1 MYGHAHAHTT
11 VKVIK
16 NYNVKTK
23 IMTRLINIICL
34 GLGIIAGISCTLFFG
49 NNSIPKPVYTGTLQS
64 PADLKNT
71 SVLIEAHFQGKV
83 DSLTRN
89 NNVLAGKV
97 GNTKAEL
104 QKAKQDNKVLL
115 ELVDTLLAHSAN
127 TTDTATKLAQCDSL
141 SETVQDLIVSS
152 NTRDSLYEDLTTTLQ
167 AQVNNKDSVIG
178 TQQEQYNTLKLSFDK
193 SLAQQDVL
201 SIQNLSLEKQVKRHK
216 IKNKLLSAGVFILS
230 GIAAYQL
237 LQH

>member
-1 MYGHAHAHTT
+1 MQQ
-11 VKVIK
+11 KL
-16 NYNVKTK
+16 N
-23 IMTRLINIICL
+23 RIIFLVL
-34 GLGIIAGISCTLFFG
+34 GLVMGIGGTMFFG
-49 NNSIPKPVYTGTLQS
+49 NSNTPKPTYTATLQS

-71 SVLIEAHFQGKV
+71 SVLVEAHFQGRV

-104 QKAKQDNKVLL
+104 QKAKQDNRVLL

-127 TTDTATKLAQCDSL
+127 ATDTAIKLAQCDSL
-141 SETVQDLIVSS
+141 NETVQDLIVSS

-178 TQQEQYNTLKLSFDK
+178 TQQEQYGTLKLSFDK
-193 SLAQQDVL
+193 SLAQQDML
-201 SIQNLSLEKQVKRHK
+201 SIQNFSLEKQVKRHK

-237 LQH
+237 LHH

>member
-1 MYGHAHAHTT
+1 MQQ
-11 VKVIK
+11 KL
-16 NYNVKTK
+16 N
-23 IMTRLINIICL
+23 RIIFLVL
-34 GLGIIAGISCTLFFG
+34 GLVMGIGGTMFFG
-49 NNSIPKPVYTGTLQS
+49 NQSTPKPSYTATLQS

-71 SVLIEAHFQGKV
+71 SVLVEAHFQGKV

-178 TQQEQYNTLKLSFDK
+178 TQQEQYGTLKLSFDK
-193 SLAQQDVL
+193 SLAQQDFL
-201 SIQNLSLEKQVKRHK
+201 LGQNLMLDKQLKKFK

-237 LQH
+237 LHH

>member
-1 MYGHAHAHTT
+1 
-11 VKVIK
+11 
-16 NYNVKTK
+16 
-23 IMTRLINIICL
+23 
-34 GLGIIAGISCTLFFG
+34 
-49 NNSIPKPVYTGTLQS
+49 
-64 PADLKNT
+64 
-71 SVLIEAHFQGKV
+71 
-83 DSLTRN
+83 
-89 NNVLAGKV
+89 VLAGKV

-127 TTDTATKLAQCDSL
+127 ATDTATKLAQCDSL
-141 SETVQDLIVSS
+141 SETVQVLIVSS
-152 NTRDSLYEDLTTTLQ
+152 NARDSLYEDLTTTLQ